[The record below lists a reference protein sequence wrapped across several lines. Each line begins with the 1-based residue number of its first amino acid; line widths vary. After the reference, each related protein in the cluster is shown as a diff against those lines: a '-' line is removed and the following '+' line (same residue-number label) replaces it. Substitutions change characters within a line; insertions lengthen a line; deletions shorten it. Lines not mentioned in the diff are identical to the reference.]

1 MRQMEAG
8 LRWATLTLVGCA
20 VIAACQPGEDSAT
33 IDTGLGTGAA
43 GTTYGGM
50 NEQQALGTIMAV
62 HASEVQMGQLGQE
75 KATNARVRQFAQRIA
90 EEHQAFMQ
98 RQQGLPT
105 QGDTAQAD
113 RQLVQMA
120 DSTIQRLRAME
131 RGAAFDTAFVNAQV
145 MAHEA
150 ALQRLDQMAGGN
162 VSAGAGQTT
171 GAAGDTG
178 ARAGQT
184 PAGQAGQPAST
195 SEYVSNTRQ
204 LIQQHLE
211 AARQL
216 QQQIGG
222 NAQR

>member
-8 LRWATLTLVGCA
+8 LRWATVTLFGCA
-20 VIAACQPGEDSAT
+20 VIAACTPGEDSAT
-33 IDTGLGTGAA
+33 IDTGMAGAA
-43 GTTYGGM
+43 GTTAAGGM

-62 HASEVQMGQLGQE
+62 HMSEVQMGQLGQE
-75 KATNARVRQFAQRIA
+75 KATNAQVRQFAQRIA

-98 RQQGLPT
+98 RQQGLNT

-150 ALQRLDQMAGGN
+150 ALRRLDQLGGN
-162 VSAGAGQTT
+162 LSAGAGQTA
-171 GAAGDTG
+171 AAGDTG
-178 ARAGQT
+178 ARAAQG
-184 PAGQAGQPAST
+184 GQPAST